1 MQYDYKKYIERVTAQ
16 LSKNLESLDLKPDD
30 VDNGET
36 VDSDLLSLD
45 CPEFDE
51 EEENESKSD

>member
-36 VDSDLLSLD
+36 VDSGLLSLD